1 MTDLMKRW
9 QELRDK
15 PSFTKSHTEDGIE
28 YQSITSFL
36 STYPS
41 YVDPLIKWA
50 IEKFTN
56 IEEYEEF
63 MKKAAEEG
71 TAMHE
76 QCERMLKGE
85 DEDFPGMQ
93 SFMQKYNPEVISME
107 ETIFDKEL
115 GLAGKYDALL
125 KICDLSVLID
135 WKSSKSVQEKHKAQ
149 VAFYA
154 HNKGAQEAWVVC
166 FGTENKQGYSISKV
180 DIAKYYKRVALL
192 KEFYNV

>member
-1 MTDLMKRW
+1 MKRW

-50 IEKFTN
+50 VEKFNT
-56 IEEYEEF
+56 IEEYKEF
-63 MKKAAEEG
+63 MEQAANDG
-71 TAMHE
+71 TAMHD
-76 QCERMLKGE
+76 QCERILKGAE
-85 DEDFPGMQ
+85 EDFPDMMN
-93 SFMQKYNPEVISME
+93 FIKKYNPKVISME
-107 ETIFDKEL
+107 QVIFDKEL
-115 GLAGKYDALL
+115 HLAGKYDALL
-125 KICDLSVLID
+125 EIDGKRVLID

-154 HNKGAQEAWVVC
+154 HNTGADEAWVVC
-166 FGTENKQGYSISKV
+166 FGSDNKQGFSLSKV
-180 DIAKYYKRVALL
+180 DINKYYKRVALL